1 MCCALPRFQALD
13 DSLIA
18 FRTRSKRPL
27 KDVPLGQLEAELRAP
42 DITPDMY
49 DPNTA
54 DDEDWKRWLGGLMND
69 DVENE
74 GTRRTG
80 TSGAFQWNFGLH

>member
-1 MCCALPRFQALD
+1 MENLQALFSHPECLFLLHAQPME

-18 FRTRSKRPL
+18 FRTRSKMPL
-27 KDVPLGQLEAELRAP
+27 KDVPLGQLEAELQAP

-54 DDEDWKRWLGGLMND
+54 DDEDWKQWLGGLIND

-74 GTRRTG
+74 GE
-80 TSGAFQWNFGLH
+80 